1 MEGGRSMKYQ
11 TFRRTLHHLSL
22 ITVLFASGQ
31 VHASDQWPFP
41 CETHPRFFVY
51 AKYEMQKI
59 SVDPKFNKEKG
70 LESETLTQ
78 KEIVS
83 NSDSD
88 QYPEVD
94 EHYDYWPPQ

>member
-1 MEGGRSMKYQ
+1 MKYQ
-11 TFRRTLHHLSL
+11 TFRRTLPHLSL
-22 ITVLFASGQ
+22 ITVLFVSGQ
-31 VHASDQWPFP
+31 VQASDQWPFP
-41 CETHPRFFVY
+41 YETYPRDFVY
-51 AKYEMQKI
+51 AQYELQEI
-59 SVDPKFNKEKG
+59 SENPKFNKEEE
-70 LESETLTQ
+70 LESETLSL

>member
-1 MEGGRSMKYQ
+1 MEGDRSMKYQ

-41 CETHPRFFVY
+41 CETRPRDVVY
-51 AKYEMQKI
+51 AQYEMQKI
-59 SVDPKFNKEKG
+59 SEDPKFIKEKE
-70 LESETLTQ
+70 LESETLFL
-78 KEIVS
+78 KAIAS

-88 QYPEVD
+88 QYLVVD
-94 EHYDYWPPQ
+94 EHYDYWPLQ